1 MSVETSAER
10 LQGPSGDRDE
20 PLHVVLRRLVA
31 AVDAGQA
38 LPAYLHAAGASQI
51 VADRLQGQVV
61 RPRLLAAAATA
72 ARGRTGLTA
81 WHVLL
86 RDLTVVL
93 AEAAVSGSEQETAAI
108 LLSVRSSIDG
118 LRRGMSGLAARWHS
132 GALIRLPTAF
142 EKRGLGPQD
151 ALALADGF
159 AGLRPDRDRPL
170 LVLGLR
176 SSGAYLA
183 PLVAAALGR
192 LDYRHVVT
200 RTTRAG
206 GPLLPEEPGLPEAV
220 RRVGGLVLPVGAPP
234 RTGSSLATVIATLA
248 GIGFAAGRILP
259 VYPALDEGDRPPVML
274 HGHTVVA
281 LPASRWAHRKGSDEG

>member
-1 MSVETSAER
+1 MSVEPTTEAV
-10 LQGPSGDRDE
+10 QGPSGNRAE

-31 AVDAGQA
+31 AVDAGKA

-51 VADRLQGQVV
+51 VADRLQGTVA
-61 RPRLLAAAATA
+61 RPRLLAAAGTA
-72 ARGRTGLTA
+72 ARGRTGLAA

-86 RDLTVVL
+86 RDLAVVL
-93 AEAAVSGSEQETAAI
+93 AEAAVGGTEQESAAI
-108 LLSVRSSIDG
+108 LLSLRSSIDG
-118 LRRGMSGLAARWHS
+118 LRRGMRGQAARLHS
-132 GALIRLPTAF
+132 GALLRLPNDF
-142 EKRGLGPQD
+142 ERYGLGPEH
-151 ALALADGF
+151 AVELADGF

-206 GPLLPEEPGLPEAV
+206 GPLLPEESGLPEAV

-234 RTGSSLATVIATLA
+234 RTGTGLATVIATLT
-248 GIGFAAGRILP
+248 GVGFAAGRILP
-259 VYPALDEGDRPPVML
+259 VYPALDEGDQPPVML
-274 HGHTVVA
+274 RGHTVVA
-281 LPASRWAHRKGSDEG
+281 LPASRWARWPEADRG